1 MYFTWSS
8 WWHGTAYNPRGRR
21 SHGCDKPTERA
32 IYTHLR
38 LPLKQFPFSSQA
50 SSKNQILSKSVSTE
64 NVELKEFVCFSDPGF
79 DFLCLV
85 AFRLPCRRAQRR
97 SFHNEVGQ
105 DRDALIQ
112 FHAPWDL
119 SCKMLTILSPM
130 ASVDTVKSL
139 LRSMRSL
146 AQVSR
151 KQNLFR
157 LGRWTVMQT
166 RTYALNMGFW
176 VPHDPVVS

>member
-112 FHAPWDL
+112 FHAP
-119 SCKMLTILSPM
+119 C
-130 ASVDTVKSL
+130 L

>member
-1 MYFTWSS
+1 MLSS
-8 WWHGTAYNPRGRR
+8 R
-21 SHGCDKPTERA
+21 SSFAFLTLA
-32 IYTHLR
+32 SI
-38 LPLKQFPFSSQA
+38 FFA
-50 SSKNQILSKSVSTE
+50 SSLFAYRVVVLNDEVSTTR
-64 NVELKEFVCFSDPGF
+64 LDKMATLSSSSTLPG
-79 DFLCLV
+79 
-85 AFRLPCRRAQRR
+85 
-97 SFHNEVGQ
+97 
-105 DRDALIQ
+105 
-112 FHAPWDL
+112 
-119 SCKMLTILSPM
+119 
-130 ASVDTVKSL
+130 VDTVKSL